1 MSKNCLNKSNPNINK
16 ISKQFGDTKTS
27 ELLDKYYPNNI
38 PTFDEFIS
46 NVRIKEELNIVP
58 ISKVKDILGTSF
70 YKNIPQNKLNLLKKL
85 VSKINNKLIGSD
97 VIYRL
102 FNIRQIG
109 QADLYTWGLRK
120 TNGKLDIDAKIEKA
134 IITSRNTIQSNDKID
149 NLEKLKKASEPGTQG
164 RLFFSKASETE
175 EENLKEETFEI
186 TETGVEKLNLINDHL
201 QNTFP
206 ELFNNVEITEE
217 ITNNEGYLSQQSS
230 NFLNTS
236 IKDPFIYNYLL
247 NNSLPIK
254 INKETTINDLLKAGV
269 NITNFDTSKFLIDD
283 KKGLTDAQK
292 TALINEAL
300 NNNDPQA
307 QAAGRH
313 AKNNFN
319 NNEVFKPIVEKLNS
333 QRLER
338 LEEWKKYIT
347 EENTEYANNPFIQK
361 FIWDMITKG
370 ASLSNTDIKSLSPQL
385 NQGVLAEIVY
395 NAFEKSKDVILQL
408 PTSKDVLSHYSDK
421 IAELALSSQ
430 EKLEVTGKEN
440 TIGQWIYIPSSTED
454 SENFEANVKKLQA
467 LSYDGKSGGRDWCT
481 RTFNAKPYLEKGGF
495 YLYIEKDEN
504 EEFKSF
510 NTKIAIRLNSDN
522 TIQEIQGHYND
533 GTIPLEYVYQINQLR
548 NSNIKLHPKQ
558 KVIQN
563 RITNWDSMVD
573 KAEKDYKTALKEFDN
588 IKKSILENKYILEIV
603 NKNYETN
610 IENIITDKQKAK
622 FYSWYLKQDFVKE
635 LEKLRIHKKR
645 IELYKD
651 KDLDKE
657 TTQQF
662 FDEFG
667 FRYEFDN
674 DNNFFDVH
682 DPYDTERIV
691 DYVPKSFSNVSY
703 IYDFLHTIDFSSTLL
718 FGYDSGEEY
727 ILKAINNFNR
737 VLKLDILDML
747 GITITDVMNF
757 KNLPY
762 TQSNEIKNKI
772 LNIIKN
778 NSLFKNI
785 KTVGYSDFLYLIP
798 DNIQS
803 TKAETE
809 TDLISFIQELKR
821 NDLLIS
827 KSVNKN
833 SNFSIDFYSKEHGL
847 SFENFNKNFYNK
859 NIFPRQNVIIYNNKE
874 YFLSY
879 KNALNTENLPYFRRS
894 DVIPEFFQGEYYK
907 LENGVYSYDW
917 EGEYRIVSK
926 EEFEKA
932 YFDNDDSLD
941 EFKALYKETLIPEV
955 SEKENNSFFEKLFN
969 FSMTSNKIEGVYNP
983 VTDKIQISSNN
994 INTLERAEEVFLHEV
1009 VGHRG
1014 VENLL
1019 SSKNLKEYN
1028 NIILGFS
1035 KELDKKVLSLIKK
1048 SGYTNISDFENDYGF
1063 KRGSVEYY
1071 KELIARVAENQSI
1084 YNDNKSWFD
1093 KLLLELKLL
1102 LSKIFKINFTNKDI
1116 AQFLI
1121 KARKSAI
1128 NSKPILSSVDRQ
1140 YSQSNT
1146 ADEVENKSELET
1158 FLEEIEQYPTEE
1170 LSPIVG
1176 EYYDILSRHLN
1187 DLVNNKNYTK
1197 LKELFTEDKVNKV
1210 EKIQDIV
1217 RRANKLKDT
1226 ISKQKQQALALA
1238 KTVIQLDYLIDKV
1251 EVKIEDIIKNEQ
1263 DALLNLEELQ
1273 RYLDMINNWNQL
1285 LKVAAEKFPKTKVEE
1300 KVILTQN
1307 KITRIKK
1314 NIILNDKSGM
1324 VSMLKEVLGDYS
1336 MKYNINAQEE
1346 LQKLKTLLERKIKN
1360 KRSPEDI
1367 EKAKKKV
1374 ELKQQEIDALDFEV
1388 GNNILDFL
1396 EGRRGDVN
1404 AFFTSIRAYRDSS
1417 NPTIFGFATYMR
1429 DLIDNNIN
1437 KAYNWGIAY
1446 ERELDLTQLDRLN
1459 PSIMGKAI
1467 TFVDKSGDIMLLNKW
1482 KDYKFDLN
1490 ALRDIEKAA
1499 LVDFNSSNTDE
1510 KEEIY
1515 LKARKDRTDFEKDYM
1530 YREFTDAYY
1539 EKFELFEDPIGKSLK
1554 EDIDFIF
1561 NQIKDIDAKVGD
1573 MQPTQEELDIK
1584 AALLRSY
1591 NQLGSIYAKNK
1602 KKEGDALL
1610 KAERMRQY
1618 RKINSKIYDY
1628 IPDYNL
1634 FEEAKEKFKDYLVT
1648 DLELSETSPEY
1659 AQELLKWTQANTR
1672 TVISQKYYED
1682 VENLML
1688 KLKVLFDRSQNK
1700 EIKEDIVKQW
1710 EIIKDAIYS
1719 NKDEDNQ
1726 PIGSIIDPFPSEKIK
1741 SAQET
1746 IESLIQLGREL
1757 GNLTPNQL
1765 QRLKELEDLQEV
1777 SELSESENIELR
1789 ELNSLH
1795 SMSSASD
1802 RARLKVLLQE
1812 LSELQSKVPT
1822 TYYIDEFNSFSA
1834 ALGIIIDD
1842 NGNVDWDAFS
1852 EEENI
1857 PQGVSILNSPK
1868 LDELLENPEFNDW
1881 FNKNHIKVKKFNKE
1895 TFEYEI
1901 VWQRTFQW
1909 SVNKPNDAKYYEIL
1923 PSQAYTNR
1931 EVKPEFKTGYNK
1943 NTKQV
1948 ELIVGEHITNL
1959 SKYDFLPDPNKI
1971 KSAEYA
1977 NQKYY
1982 DLKNAKDSTSKRY
1995 FKNLEIHTKRSLQ
2008 AQENAMY
2015 TAKIWLN
2022 VPAALKT
2029 SQENLVGSIKSVKN
2043 PSTIAKNVK
2052 NRVKSIKEGI
2062 NNFSEDPDI
2071 NFKSPLEKEEEEKNK
2086 RYKNSYAQDF
2096 FKIPIKFTAAKEAD
2110 LISLD
2115 LQRSYSLYNESVS
2128 RNKLLLEK
2136 LPIAKSLK
2144 RLLEDTNEDNTK
2156 DSVKNTLTAVLDII
2170 MREFEGSTSYRDI
2183 ENNKSV
2189 ISGVKVLKTLA
2200 GAALIKFNIMAAK
2213 VNLLTATFQNFIF
2226 SNNQLYNSVGY
2237 YKSLYTYKKIF
2248 IPGILA
2254 DKIGN
2259 RIGKRSLASQMFV
2272 LWQPVMGMNIED
2284 YIGDK
2289 TGNSTGINL
2298 VEHYNPVKL
2307 LRDLSEG
2314 LVQSR
2319 PWVAALRTAKVE
2331 RTLPDGSKDIIDLWD
2346 IYELDADGFLTV
2358 KEGVDKE
2365 WLSGGK
2371 LFNKKKSEIQ
2381 QFIRHR
2387 QGNYDP
2393 RDKTKY
2399 ETSFFSSIPFFLK
2412 KFYIST
2418 GSALFYASLP
2428 NDAPWTDYFRL
2439 KGGDTLGG
2447 EPRGMLYQTVQVGHF
2462 IITNNI
2468 RNWSTLTMQDKK
2480 AVQKTALFITSLVI
2494 LDLLIKMYFGYRGDD
2509 KNKKENLEK
2518 YSWWE
2523 FQMIIMLIKVRQQL
2537 DTFTSVIAGYDTI
2550 SSNSLFIGLKKWIDV
2565 WEAALPYYDIDEK
2578 EIKMDARKAT
2588 KRNIKG
2594 ELIYEKGDL
2603 ILPDKILN
2611 AFGIESI
2618 ENYYKN
2624 PDQTLKGM
2632 SSQQQ

>member
-1 MSKNCLNKSNPNINK
+1 MLDYG
-16 ISKQFGDTKTS
+16 FTTES
-27 ELLDKYYPNNI
+27 E
-38 PTFDEFIS
+38 E
-46 NVRIKEELNIVP
+46 
-58 ISKVKDILGTSF
+58 
-70 YKNIPQNKLNLLKKL
+70 
-85 VSKINNKLIGSD
+85 
-97 VIYRL
+97 
-102 FNIRQIG
+102 
-109 QADLYTWGLRK
+109 
-120 TNGKLDIDAKIEKA
+120 GK
-134 IITSRNTIQSNDKID
+134 
-149 NLEKLKKASEPGTQG
+149 
-164 RLFFSKASETE
+164 
-175 EENLKEETFEI
+175 
-186 TETGVEKLNLINDHL
+186 
-201 QNTFP
+201 
-206 ELFNNVEITEE
+206 
-217 ITNNEGYLSQQSS
+217 
-230 NFLNTS
+230 
-236 IKDPFIYNYLL
+236 
-247 NNSLPIK
+247 
-254 INKETTINDLLKAGV
+254 
-269 NITNFDTSKFLIDD
+269 
-283 KKGLTDAQK
+283 
-292 TALINEAL
+292 
-300 NNNDPQA
+300 
-307 QAAGRH
+307 
-313 AKNNFN
+313 
-319 NNEVFKPIVEKLNS
+319 
-333 QRLER
+333 
-338 LEEWKKYIT
+338 
-347 EENTEYANNPFIQK
+347 
-361 FIWDMITKG
+361 
-370 ASLSNTDIKSLSPQL
+370 
-385 NQGVLAEIVY
+385 
-395 NAFEKSKDVILQL
+395 
-408 PTSKDVLSHYSDK
+408 
-421 IAELALSSQ
+421 
-430 EKLEVTGKEN
+430 
-440 TIGQWIYIPSSTED
+440 
-454 SENFEANVKKLQA
+454 
-467 LSYDGKSGGRDWCT
+467 
-481 RTFNAKPYLEKGGF
+481 
-495 YLYIEKDEN
+495 
-504 EEFKSF
+504 
-510 NTKIAIRLNSDN
+510 
-522 TIQEIQGHYND
+522 
-533 GTIPLEYVYQINQLR
+533 
-548 NSNIKLHPKQ
+548 IKLL
-558 KVIQN
+558 
-563 RITNWDSMVD
+563 M
-573 KAEKDYKTALKEFDN
+573 ELTARW
-588 IKKSILENKYILEIV
+588 
-603 NKNYETN
+603 
-610 IENIITDKQKAK
+610 A
-622 FYSWYLKQDFVKE
+622 
-635 LEKLRIHKKR
+635 
-645 IELYKD
+645 
-651 KDLDKE
+651 
-657 TTQQF
+657 
-662 FDEFG
+662 
-667 FRYEFDN
+667 
-674 DNNFFDVH
+674 
-682 DPYDTERIV
+682 
-691 DYVPKSFSNVSY
+691 
-703 IYDFLHTIDFSSTLL
+703 
-718 FGYDSGEEY
+718 
-727 ILKAINNFNR
+727 
-737 VLKLDILDML
+737 
-747 GITITDVMNF
+747 
-757 KNLPY
+757 
-762 TQSNEIKNKI
+762 
-772 LNIIKN
+772 
-778 NSLFKNI
+778 
-785 KTVGYSDFLYLIP
+785 
-798 DNIQS
+798 
-803 TKAETE
+803 
-809 TDLISFIQELKR
+809 
-821 NDLLIS
+821 
-827 KSVNKN
+827 
-833 SNFSIDFYSKEHGL
+833 
-847 SFENFNKNFYNK
+847 
-859 NIFPRQNVIIYNNKE
+859 
-874 YFLSY
+874 
-879 KNALNTENLPYFRRS
+879 
-894 DVIPEFFQGEYYK
+894 
-907 LENGVYSYDW
+907 
-917 EGEYRIVSK
+917 
-926 EEFEKA
+926 
-932 YFDNDDSLD
+932 
-941 EFKALYKETLIPEV
+941 ETLI
-955 SEKENNSFFEKLFN
+955 
-969 FSMTSNKIEGVYNP
+969 
-983 VTDKIQISSNN
+983 DKPKPSWWIQ
-994 INTLERAEEVFLHEV
+994 
-1009 VGHRG
+1009 
-1014 VENLL
+1014 LL
-1019 SSKNLKEYN
+1019 GK
-1028 NIILGFS
+1028 
-1035 KELDKKVLSLIKK
+1035 
-1048 SGYTNISDFENDYGF
+1048 ISDWITKFTGKTLSESEVDELVGGFVNYGTQD
-1063 KRGSVEYY
+1063 
-1071 KELIARVAENQSI
+1071 IN
-1084 YNDNKSWFD
+1084 N
-1093 KLLLELKLL
+1093 
-1102 LSKIFKINFTNKDI
+1102 LSDVFT
-1116 AQFLI
+1116 
-1121 KARKSAI
+1121 
-1128 NSKPILSSVDRQ
+1128 
-1140 YSQSNT
+1140 
-1146 ADEVENKSELET
+1146 EVENKSELET

-1314 NIILNDKSGM
+1314 NIILNDKSGI

-1346 LQKLKTLLERKIKN
+1346 LQKLKTILENKIKN

-1367 EKAKKKV
+1367 EKARKKV

-1396 EGRRGDVN
+1396 EGKRGDVN

-1499 LVDFNSSNTDE
+1499 LADFNSSNTDE

-1682 VENLML
+1682 VKNLML

-1757 GNLTPNQL
+1757 GNLTPDQL

-1777 SELSESENIELR
+1777 SELSEEENIKLR

-1795 SMSSASD
+1795 SLSSASD
-1802 RARLKVLLQE
+1802 RARLKKLLQE

-1868 LDELLENPEFNDW
+1868 LDELLEDPEFNDW

-1948 ELIVGEHITNL
+1948 ELVVGEHITNL

-2200 GAALIKFNIMAAK
+2200 GAALIKYNIMAAK

-2237 YKSLYTYKKIF
+2237 YKSLYTYSKIF

-2259 RIGKRSLASQMFV
+2259 RIGKRSLATQMFV

-2371 LFNKKKSEIQ
+2371 LFNKKKNEIQ

-2387 QGNYDP
+2387 QGNYDS
-2393 RDKTKY
+2393 RDKTKA

-2412 KFYIST
+2412 KFYIPT
-2418 GSALFYASLP
+2418 GSGLFYASLP

-2447 EPRGMLYQTVQVGHF
+2447 EPRGMLYQTVQVIHF
-2462 IITNNI
+2462 LIKNSVKD
-2468 RNWSTLTMQDKK
+2468 WSTLTMQDKK

>member
-1 MSKNCLNKSNPNINK
+1 MSCLNPNLPIYKEILRITESPAQTEIILKYKSSDEEYGMIPFSVAKPIY
-16 ISKQFGDTKTS
+16 
-27 ELLDKYYPNNI
+27 KYYNLVSEDNKPKKLSFKDANDWVKKTKDSLYFNFKVSKTETKDYQI
-38 PTFDEFIS
+38 LLYLKPEEEDLYLKPGEGIQGTLFQNTSPEGQLASEQTIRELAARMSD
-46 NVRIKEELNIVP
+46 RIGMP
-58 ISKVKDILGTSF
+58 IRFESDRTKQYKGKIENGVAYINLAYATLDTPIHEILGHPIIRAI
-70 YKNIPQNKLNLLKKL
+70 KNKTIA
-85 VSKINNKLIGSD
+85 SYIN
-97 VIYRL
+97 
-102 FNIRQIG
+102 
-109 QADLYTWGLRK
+109 
-120 TNGKLDIDAKIEKA
+120 
-134 IITSRNTIQSNDKID
+134 
-149 NLEKLKKASEPGTQG
+149 
-164 RLFFSKASETE
+164 
-175 EENLKEETFEI
+175 
-186 TETGVEKLNLINDHL
+186 
-201 QNTFP
+201 
-206 ELFNNVEITEE
+206 
-217 ITNNEGYLSQQSS
+217 
-230 NFLNTS
+230 
-236 IKDPFIYNYLL
+236 
-247 NNSLPIK
+247 
-254 INKETTINDLLKAGV
+254 
-269 NITNFDTSKFLIDD
+269 
-283 KKGLTDAQK
+283 
-292 TALINEAL
+292 
-300 NNNDPQA
+300 
-307 QAAGRH
+307 
-313 AKNNFN
+313 
-319 NNEVFKPIVEKLNS
+319 
-333 QRLER
+333 
-338 LEEWKKYIT
+338 KKYIT
-347 EENTEYANNPFIQK
+347 EEEFFEKIKGKDSFSDYEWRIGDNIYKVENYNDDNVANHKYTVSQLETNQLYQNLLKELETGKGKEVLDRIKRDYNVKKDFIIGFNNIVKKDGNFVLENNKGEVLKLKDNTSSVDRIFLSEDEVNQYLEANKYTLEEQQEEAIVELLGLMTAEKLDNVKDGKLISLLKRLLKEMKAFIRQLLNQKEVEIDKLPDNMTLGDISDLLAYSNSKLILPGYEVEYTTPDNMKFKTYQEASNHISELAKSVEDVDLNNVSLDIDKNNNPYNLVPDK
-361 FIWDMITKG
+361 PYYTSD
-370 ASLSNTDIKSLSPQL
+370 SNFLVFVS
-385 NQGVLAEIVY
+385 
-395 NAFEKSKDVILQL
+395 
-408 PTSKDVLSHYSDK
+408 SDK
-421 IAELALSSQ
+421 IKHYKDFPEY
-430 EKLEVTGKEN
+430 KNLEKEN
-440 TIGQWIYIPSSTED
+440 YYEYKFIPSKYTYEFVKVTTARVQQLVDNNPGLYIGASDELKNADLDKIGIKNFIEKNKEYEQSKEIIEEWKKVNNIQYNPDEIYSRGQEFSSVVGAYSDFDVNLMMQNLLQHIED
-454 SENFEANVKKLQA
+454 NEKAGGKFAISAYTKPIDRVIGHLEGGGGKIKFKIYPKSENILWASNIDVYSGSVWDASLKVNKDKKSELLGVSYTKYPSLQDVNTVQPNLANIVDNLAHHHNELGIVLTGNNFRLEYDEDIPYQTKKIIDSINKILDQKYGKVVKPEINNLFKYGSEPLKVGTEVIYNGRR
-467 LSYDGKSGGRDWCT
+467 LVITKIYEDGIYKKYDLNGG
-481 RTFNAKPYLEKGGF
+481 LEKGLIANQFKQVLINPTGIQPTQTNETLKESIDSVKSKVVKYNEGDLTDKSEFTEILEKEYNEAVQKGKKGF
-495 YLYIEKDEN
+495 DLGTSSFGYTETYDYNGYIYTQIDYN
-504 EEFKSF
+504 EETGIDTYGKIKKESKEYTSQALI
-510 NTKIAIRLNSDN
+510 NTKIA
-522 TIQEIQGHYND
+522 
-533 GTIPLEYVYQINQLR
+533 
-548 NSNIKLHPKQ
+548 
-558 KVIQN
+558 
-563 RITNWDSMVD
+563 
-573 KAEKDYKTALKEFDN
+573 ALKEVA
-588 IKKSILENKYILEIV
+588 KKYPRSLIRSEVKP
-603 NKNYETN
+603 TN
-610 IENIITDKQKAK
+610 SQ
-622 FYSWYLKQDFVKE
+622 FY
-635 LEKLRIHKKR
+635 
-645 IELYKD
+645 
-651 KDLDKE
+651 
-657 TTQQF
+657 
-662 FDEFG
+662 
-667 FRYEFDN
+667 
-674 DNNFFDVH
+674 
-682 DPYDTERIV
+682 
-691 DYVPKSFSNVSY
+691 
-703 IYDFLHTIDFSSTLL
+703 
-718 FGYDSGEEY
+718 
-727 ILKAINNFNR
+727 
-737 VLKLDILDML
+737 
-747 GITITDVMNF
+747 
-757 KNLPY
+757 KNL
-762 TQSNEIKNKI
+762 
-772 LNIIKN
+772 
-778 NSLFKNI
+778 
-785 KTVGYSDFLYLIP
+785 G
-798 DNIQS
+798 
-803 TKAETE
+803 
-809 TDLISFIQELKR
+809 
-821 NDLLIS
+821 
-827 KSVNKN
+827 
-833 SNFSIDFYSKEHGL
+833 
-847 SFENFNKNFYNK
+847 FE
-859 NIFPRQNVIIYNNKE
+859 
-874 YFLSY
+874 
-879 KNALNTENLPYFRRS
+879 
-894 DVIPEFFQGEYYK
+894 
-907 LENGVYSYDW
+907 
-917 EGEYRIVSK
+917 EGEMPFQKVP
-926 EEFEKA
+926 EEQ
-932 YFDNDDSLD
+932 
-941 EFKALYKETLIPEV
+941 
-955 SEKENNSFFEKLFN
+955 SE
-969 FSMTSNKIEGVYNP
+969 
-983 VTDKIQISSNN
+983 
-994 INTLERAEEVFLHEV
+994 
-1009 VGHRG
+1009 
-1014 VENLL
+1014 
-1019 SSKNLKEYN
+1019 
-1028 NIILGFS
+1028 
-1035 KELDKKVLSLIKK
+1035 
-1048 SGYTNISDFENDYGF
+1048 
-1063 KRGSVEYY
+1063 
-1071 KELIARVAENQSI
+1071 
-1084 YNDNKSWFD
+1084 
-1093 KLLLELKLL
+1093 
-1102 LSKIFKINFTNKDI
+1102 
-1116 AQFLI
+1116 
-1121 KARKSAI
+1121 
-1128 NSKPILSSVDRQ
+1128 
-1140 YSQSNT
+1140 
-1146 ADEVENKSELET
+1146 ENKSELET

-1307 KITRIKK
+1307 KIKRIKK
-1314 NIILNDKSGM
+1314 NIILNDKSGI

-1346 LQKLKTLLERKIKN
+1346 LQKLKTILENKIKN

-1367 EKAKKKV
+1367 EKARKKV

-1396 EGRRGDVN
+1396 EGKRGDVN

-1467 TFVDKSGDIMLLNKW
+1467 TFVDKSGDLMLLNKW

-1868 LDELLENPEFNDW
+1868 LDELLEDPEFNDW

-1948 ELIVGEHITNL
+1948 ELVVGEHITNL

-1995 FKNLEIHTKRSLQ
+1995 FKNLEIHTERALQ

-2358 KEGVDKE
+2358 KEGVDKQ

-2578 EIKMDARKAT
+2578 EIKMDTRKAT